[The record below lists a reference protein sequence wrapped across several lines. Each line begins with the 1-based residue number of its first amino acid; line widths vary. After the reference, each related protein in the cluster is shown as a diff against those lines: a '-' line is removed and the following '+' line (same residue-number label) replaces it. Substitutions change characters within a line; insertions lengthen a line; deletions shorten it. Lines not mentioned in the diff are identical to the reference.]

1 MNNITVHS
9 QTHDYEVIINESLEN
24 LIKIYLDF
32 KTRYFVII
40 DKNVSTKLVPI
51 VKEAA
56 PNSIIYETVGGES
69 AKTIDEYQR
78 IIAFLLENKINKK
91 DKLIA
96 IGGGSIGDLTGY
108 VASTYK
114 RGLDFI
120 NIPTTTLAMVDS
132 SICGKNALNVYEIKN
147 AIGTIYPPE
156 KVLIGLDVLSTLN
169 ERNINNGLC
178 EALKTGIILDKELFN
193 IFLLGKEKE
202 RLEEVIYRSLIAKS
216 KVVCEDENENGLRKI
231 LNFGHTIG
239 HAIELES
246 GLMHGEAI
254 ANGMLIM
261 SYEKPYYNDL
271 KSIIWR
277 YNFPIYKPTNVDTLI
292 ELIKNDKKSSSET
305 IDVVVCDDIEKP
317 VIKTVSFNLLKGVI
331 KNYVL

>member
-1 MNNITVHS
+1 MNNITIHS
-9 QTHDYEVIINESLEN
+9 QTHDYEVIINDSLEN

-40 DKNVSTKLVPI
+40 DKNVSDK
-51 VKEAA
+51 VKPLIERYA
-56 PNSIIYETVGGES
+56 PQSIFYEIVGGER
-69 AKTIDEYQR
+69 AKTIDEYQT
-78 IIAFLLENKINKK
+78 IVTLLLENKITKK
-91 DKLIA
+91 DKLIG

-108 VASTYK
+108 LASTYK
-114 RGLDFI
+114 RGLEFI

-132 SICGKNALNVYEIKN
+132 SIGGKNALNVFDIKN

-193 IFLLGKEKE
+193 IFLLGQEKE
-202 RLEEVIYRSLIAKS
+202 RLEEVIYRSLVAKA
-216 KVVCEDENENGLRKI
+216 KVVSEDENESGLRKI

-239 HAIELES
+239 HAIEIET

-254 ANGMLIM
+254 ANGMLVM
-261 SYEKPYYNDL
+261 SYGKPYFNNL
-271 KSIIWR
+271 KSIVWR
-277 YNFPIYKPTNVDTLI
+277 YNFPIYKPTNIDNLI

-305 IDVVVCDDIEKP
+305 VDIIVCEDIEKP